1 MPPSS
6 LSVLVGTF
14 LLAVI
19 TTLFCSGSGNSDGGR
34 FYAQGFVVKAPTTT
48 AFVSSSVRGGGV
60 ADGPS
65 IGGGVIGTDSRSVL
79 FSSTTTNDNDVDAV
93 EKTTTTV
100 VPSWENLESELKDIQ
115 AEEEPSPT
123 PLLTLYRD
131 TNGWCP
137 FCERVWIAIIA
148 KGIPYQ
154 ETLVSLQNKPEWF
167 KQMVPTGL
175 VPAVLFHGD
184 DITETTDDG
193 KNNTSRTLVW
203 ESDAILYALDEMF
216 PDTPRLMHDDNEDFK
231 EAMDMQ
237 NRLQSAGFQYL
248 YGGRNETTTESER
261 QTLRANFEGV
271 LDELD
276 AALRDQYHASV
287 AGDSDSGSGD
297 SSDSV
302 SGGCFRLGQE
312 FSGVD
317 AMMIPTLERW
327 RYQLPINEQF
337 DILENR
343 SHLQQWFEHMDSFAP
358 YADRVAG
365 DEYSWTAVTS
375 TFLRYFG
382 GGEDK
387 PEVAAKIQHAD
398 EVTTALTS
406 NFIANY
412 EDKKM
417 YMIDDRFRGF
427 TMEAV
432 TKLITN
438 HEAVVSD
445 CVREEPLSQKHLV
458 RASAAHRETADV
470 LLRYVASVM
479 LQASKPARLRAIS
492 AMNLAAVG
500 LEISS
505 TSRYPKLAAIM
516 DNTIERTQGSLA
528 VRTVATR
535 LSVPRDMG
543 AAAAAQLRAVL
554 TVVADALE
562 EDAAAEAGV
571 AMAVEAGVAM
581 AVEQLQR

>member
-1 MPPSS
+1 M
-6 LSVLVGTF
+6 
-14 LLAVI
+14 
-19 TTLFCSGSGNSDGGR
+19 
-34 FYAQGFVVKAPTTT
+34 
-48 AFVSSSVRGGGV
+48 
-60 ADGPS
+60 
-65 IGGGVIGTDSRSVL
+65 
-79 FSSTTTNDNDVDAV
+79 
-93 EKTTTTV
+93 
-100 VPSWENLESELKDIQ
+100 
-115 AEEEPSPT
+115 
-123 PLLTLYRD
+123 
-131 TNGWCP
+131 
-137 FCERVWIAIIA
+137 
-148 KGIPYQ
+148 
-154 ETLVSLQNKPEWF
+154 F

-216 PDTPRLMHDDNEDFK
+216 PDTPRLMHDDNEEFK
-231 EAMDMQ
+231 TAMDMQ

-248 YGGRNETTTESER
+248 YGGRNETTTEEER
-261 QTLRANFEGV
+261 DTLRKKFEGV

-276 AALRDQYHASV
+276 SALRDQYYASG
-287 AGDSDSGSGD
+287 GDTD
-297 SSDSV
+297 DSV
-302 SGGCFRLGQE
+302 SDSGGCFRLGKE

-327 RYQLPINEQF
+327 RYQLPINEQL

-343 SHLQQWFEHMDSFAP
+343 SHLQKWFEHMDQFPP

-365 DEYSWTAVTS
+365 DAYSWTAVTS

-398 EVTTALTS
+398 EVSTQLTS
-406 NFIANY
+406 QFISDY

-417 YMIDDRFRGF
+417 HMDVDRFRGF
-427 TMEAV
+427 AMEAV

-492 AMNLAAVG
+492 ALDLAAVG

-505 TSRYPKLAAIM
+505 QSRYPKLAAIM

-528 VRTVATR
+528 VRTVASR

-543 AAAAAQLRAVL
+543 AGAAAHLRAVL
-554 TVVADALE
+554 TVVAEALE

-571 AMAVEAGVAM
+571 AMAVDAGVAI

>member
-1 MPPSS
+1 M
-6 LSVLVGTF
+6 
-14 LLAVI
+14 
-19 TTLFCSGSGNSDGGR
+19 
-34 FYAQGFVVKAPTTT
+34 
-48 AFVSSSVRGGGV
+48 
-60 ADGPS
+60 
-65 IGGGVIGTDSRSVL
+65 
-79 FSSTTTNDNDVDAV
+79 
-93 EKTTTTV
+93 
-100 VPSWENLESELKDIQ
+100 
-115 AEEEPSPT
+115 
-123 PLLTLYRD
+123 
-131 TNGWCP
+131 
-137 FCERVWIAIIA
+137 
-148 KGIPYQ
+148 
-154 ETLVSLQNKPEWF
+154 F

-184 DITETTDDG
+184 DDSTETTDDG

-216 PDTPRLMHDDNEDFK
+216 PDTPRLMHDDNEEFK
-231 EAMDMQ
+231 TAMDMQ

-248 YGGRNETTTESER
+248 YGGRNETTTEEER
-261 QTLRANFEGV
+261 DTLRKKFEGV

-276 AALRDQYHASV
+276 SALRDQYYASG
-287 AGDSDSGSGD
+287 GDTD
-297 SSDSV
+297 DSV
-302 SGGCFRLGQE
+302 SDSGGCFRLGKE

-327 RYQLPINEQF
+327 RYQLPINEQL

-343 SHLQQWFEHMDSFAP
+343 SHLQQWFEHLEQFPP

-365 DEYSWTAVTS
+365 DQYSWTAVTS

-387 PEVAAKIQHAD
+387 PDVAAKIQHAD
-398 EVTTALTS
+398 EVATELTS
-406 NFIANY
+406 NFIAYY

-417 YMIDDRFRGF
+417 HMDVDRFRGF
-427 TMEAV
+427 AMEAV

-492 AMNLAAVG
+492 ALDLAAVG

-505 TSRYPKLAAIM
+505 QSRYPKLAAIM
-516 DNTIERTQGSLA
+516 DNTLQRTQGSLA
-528 VRTVATR
+528 VRTVASR

-543 AAAAAQLRAVL
+543 AAAAAHLRAVL
-554 TVVADALE
+554 TVVAEALE

-571 AMAVEAGVAM
+571 AMAVDAGVAI
-581 AVEQLQR
+581 AVEELQR